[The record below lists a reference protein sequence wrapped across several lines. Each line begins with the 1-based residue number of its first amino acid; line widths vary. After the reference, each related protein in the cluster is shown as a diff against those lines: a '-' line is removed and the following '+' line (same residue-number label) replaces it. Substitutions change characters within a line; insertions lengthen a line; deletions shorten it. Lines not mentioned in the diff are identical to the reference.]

1 MFCLDSV
8 CFSIVG
14 VTMIRVYLDEL
25 HHHVI
30 EIPISETTT
39 CADVVSHCILSVN
52 GRGGHHLTQLWRGH
66 GM

>member
-1 MFCLDSV
+1 
-8 CFSIVG
+8 
-14 VTMIRVYLDEL
+14 MIRVYLDEL